1 MLCIDPNKCHIVRI
15 LSQFFSSNE
24 NCDAKMII
32 CTNRESNHD
41 RIICQ
46 NILIPISLCP
56 TRSKICKAA
65 GHTRPS
71 KSVAKVTLR
80 GLNRARVH
88 FITYQRNTLFVDEG
102 MCLFHLQKYYSLALS
117 QVFSYCSSNHER
129 NAPVSQRS
137 MHAISQCLL

>member
-1 MLCIDPNKCHIVRI
+1 
-15 LSQFFSSNE
+15 
-24 NCDAKMII
+24 MII

-46 NILIPISLCP
+46 NILIPISFRP

-102 MCLFHLQKYYSLALS
+102 MCLFHL
-117 QVFSYCSSNHER
+117 
-129 NAPVSQRS
+129 
-137 MHAISQCLL
+137 